1 MEPELFD
8 QGAVSWV
15 RSRHCG
21 AGNCVEVA
29 AMGTTVA
36 VRDSELASGG
46 PVLMFD
52 RGAWSDFLAGVNAGE
67 FDRTAA
73 H

>member
-1 MEPELFD
+1 MESELYE
-8 QGAVSWV
+8 QGVVSWV

-21 AGNCVEVA
+21 PSNCVEVA

-36 VRDSELASGG
+36 IRDSKLAGGG

-52 RGAWSDFLAGVNAGE
+52 RGAWSDFLAGVIAGE